1 MITLVFSHA
10 GMKLL
15 WFNYIYVYGFFYVAG
30 YTFREK
36 PFLKFVKSKILGL
49 YIPFIA
55 NCLIGLLILFALSKV
70 SHGYFFSR
78 ELLDTNIFL
87 IQIPHNLFAP
97 AWFIFPFFII
107 QFVFFALKKTVKNCN
122 AIFGISFLLYVISYV
137 FNDFLCRFQWNNC
150 AWLVNVLLGTFVFSC
165 GHVLRNNDKI
175 FNVVFHQKY
184 AQYLFA
190 ISTIYLLLTK
200 YILTYQID
208 LRIGLYDNF
217 IFNTLVIFSGMIF
230 LFYLAKLI
238 KQTNSISK
246 ILVTVGQ
253 HTSAIMYFHVI
264 SFSAITLPIHYFSK
278 LPFPNTWSNSYNTG
292 WLILLNGL
300 AGICLPL
307 MFSMMAHNVKSR
319 CRCNLGLK

>member
-1 MITLVFSHA
+1 MDRSKEVDIIKGLCMITLVFSHA

-137 FNDFLCRFQWNNC
+137 FNDFLCRFQWNNEYSGLREHPVRVVR
-150 AWLVNVLLGTFVFSC
+150 ATRS
-165 GHVLRNNDKI
+165 VLREPPFPVVRATRI
-175 FNVVFHQKY
+175 IELRTVVFC
-184 AQYLFA
+184 
-190 ISTIYLLLTK
+190 TNLL
-200 YILTYQID
+200 
-208 LRIGLYDNF
+208 
-217 IFNTLVIFSGMIF
+217 
-230 LFYLAKLI
+230 
-238 KQTNSISK
+238 
-246 ILVTVGQ
+246 
-253 HTSAIMYFHVI
+253 
-264 SFSAITLPIHYFSK
+264 
-278 LPFPNTWSNSYNTG
+278 
-292 WLILLNGL
+292 
-300 AGICLPL
+300 
-307 MFSMMAHNVKSR
+307 
-319 CRCNLGLK
+319 